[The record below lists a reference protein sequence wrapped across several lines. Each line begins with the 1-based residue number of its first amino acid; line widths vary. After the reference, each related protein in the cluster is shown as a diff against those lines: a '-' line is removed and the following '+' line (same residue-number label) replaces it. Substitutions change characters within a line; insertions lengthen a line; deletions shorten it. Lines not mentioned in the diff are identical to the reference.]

1 MATREQLIRERELLL
16 EKKQLLTRKADLQR
30 EIAPPR
36 LIPTEVS
43 QIGRGIEERIAGAVP
58 PGIQPGVRGALRGGA
73 RALGEAALP
82 GIFGAPA
89 TRLVEHPEETARA
102 VIARQEPVGTIL
114 GFGARKLAQTG
125 RGRELIGK
133 ARERLAEAIPTTAV
147 GRLQTEFA
155 KRISPERFQQIGE
168 ALAETGGFVGGAAA
182 AGRFAPKIRP
192 GLARRARLQRRVEAA
207 REPLPRQIGRKIAET
222 RKVAQKELQQIA
234 ETTRQRVQI
243 TTNQLKGDAENLQ
256 RTLQKTAE
264 VRSRASQGKIRTFA
278 RRSSNAYGRE
288 LDKISD
294 NLVKAGDR
302 GITRG
307 EQIEIINK
315 TIKET
320 DDLFLTTGPARQKV
334 EQLGSKYSLDKLQDV
349 TQLDE
354 FLEFKEVVS
363 DMRSVGKVV
372 SAQAK
377 IRGFTPEDVVAAIY
391 KKNFGEVIANKV
403 PEFAKLQKGYA
414 PVIQAIKQA
423 HKTFNTFRGEFLTKR
438 GTEFLKRAGVGKL
451 EAGEQRFLE
460 TIEKGTRRFGKGIG
474 KISKEVTDVG
484 KQLTE
489 AKKVIQIQK
498 QRIIATGNK
507 ARIERIGTLE
517 QRLRLLEAR
526 KLKAEQLL
534 RTQAAEKVKAGA
546 GAKRRGEILRTILQI
561 GAAIGI
567 VKFLASQLG
576 GGGFES
582 TQQGGQ

>member
-1 MATREQLIRERELLL
+1 M
-16 EKKQLLTRKADLQR
+16 
-30 EIAPPR
+30 
-36 LIPTEVS
+36 
-43 QIGRGIEERIAGAVP
+43 
-58 PGIQPGVRGALRGGA
+58 
-73 RALGEAALP
+73 
-82 GIFGAPA
+82 
-89 TRLVEHPEETARA
+89 
-102 VIARQEPVGTIL
+102 
-114 GFGARKLAQTG
+114 
-125 RGRELIGK
+125 
-133 ARERLAEAIPTTAV
+133 
-147 GRLQTEFA
+147 
-155 KRISPERFQQIGE
+155 
-168 ALAETGGFVGGAAA
+168 
-182 AGRFAPKIRP
+182 
-192 GLARRARLQRRVEAA
+192 
-207 REPLPRQIGRKIAET
+207 
-222 RKVAQKELQQIA
+222 
-234 ETTRQRVQI
+234 
-243 TTNQLKGDAENLQ
+243 
-256 RTLQKTAE
+256 
-264 VRSRASQGKIRTFA
+264 RSRASQGKIRFFA

-294 NLVKAGDR
+294 DLIRAKDR

-315 TIKET
+315 TIKES
-320 DDLFLTTGPARQKV
+320 DDLLLTTGPARQKV
-334 EQLGSKYSLDKLQDV
+334 EQLGAKYSLDKLQDV

-354 FLEFKEVVS
+354 FLPFKEVVS
-363 DMRSVGKVV
+363 DMRSIGKVV

-377 IRGFTPEDVVAAIY
+377 IKGFTPEDVVAAIY
-391 KKNFGEVIANKV
+391 KKNFGEVIAQKV

-460 TIEKGTRRFGKGIG
+460 TIEKGTKRFGKGIG

-517 QRLRLLEAR
+517 QRLRLLETR

-534 RTQAAEKVKAGA
+534 RTQAAVEAKTARGA
-546 GAKRRGEILRTILQI
+546 AKRRKIINTILSI
-561 GAAIGI
+561 AAALSAI
-567 VKFLASQLG
+567 KFLASQLG